1 LGAGKY
7 LTKLRIFSRFPG
19 QSFPDL
25 LRSNYIKKFFCCK
38 IKVFFANIT
47 ATNLTGKIKDNQMKL
62 VTYSRNN
69 STSVGCLTGEGLT
82 DIPSTWPGPNPPR
95 SIKEILTR
103 GQSCLAKLT
112 ELADSADTFTP
123 LDSVKILAPIP
134 RPGKVIALA
143 GNYSEHIKEAGRA
156 LGLSDSPRETTVPR
170 PFIMP
175 PTVVTGPNE
184 QIPWPAYSE
193 QVDYEI
199 ELAVVIG
206 KETKCIKPEETLD
219 VVAGYTIANDVSAR
233 SVTFTKARAKRPWDE
248 FYDWLNGKW
257 SDGFLPMGPYLLT
270 KDEVEDVQNLDMQL
284 TVNGRVRQKAETSQ
298 MIYHVTDIVSF
309 LSHIMTLE
317 PGDVIATGTPA
328 GVAMASGEFLQ
339 PGDTIECTIEK
350 LGTLT
355 NTLGQRPEKFFEP
368 LGWGK
373 QGV

>member
-1 LGAGKY
+1 
-7 LTKLRIFSRFPG
+7 
-19 QSFPDL
+19 
-25 LRSNYIKKFFCCK
+25 
-38 IKVFFANIT
+38 
-47 ATNLTGKIKDNQMKL
+47 MKL
-62 VTYSRNN
+62 ITYSRNDSISIGILN
-69 STSVGCLTGEGLT
+69 DDSLI
-82 DIPSTWPGPNPPR
+82 DIPSIWPGPNPPR
-95 SIKEILTR
+95 SIKEILA
-103 GQSCLAKLT
+103 GGPACLAKLA
-112 ELADSADTFTP
+112 ELADSTDISTA
-123 LDSVKILAPIP
+123 LDSVKLLAPIP
-134 RPGKVIALA
+134 RPNKTIALA

-175 PTVVTGPNE
+175 PTVVTGPDT

-206 KETKCIKPEETLD
+206 KPAKYIQSEDALD
-219 VVAGYTIANDVSAR
+219 AVAGYTIVNDVSAR

-270 KDEVEDVQNLDMQL
+270 KDEVDDVQNLDMQL
-284 TVNGRVRQKAETSQ
+284 TVNGRVRQKANTSQ
-298 MIYHVTDIVSF
+298 MIYNVADIVSF

-328 GVAMASGEFLQ
+328 GVAMATGDFLQ

-350 LGTLT
+350 LGMLK
-355 NTLGQRPEKFFEP
+355 NTLGPHPEKFYQP
-368 LGWGK
+368 LG
-373 QGV
+373 